1 MMNKK
6 EEYMKILVINGPN
19 LNLLG
24 KREPEIYGT
33 TTLLEIKKEL
43 TEYSETFPDVKLE
56 FFQSNHE
63 GEIVEKI
70 QSAIEVFDGI
80 LINPAAY
87 THTSVAIADAIKAVN
102 IPAVEIHLSNIN
114 EREDFRKKSFTA
126 PACIGQISGFGKN
139 SYLAALFC
147 LVKHLESRK

>member
-1 MMNKK
+1 
-6 EEYMKILVINGPN
+6 MKILVINGPN

-24 KREPEIYGT
+24 QREPEIYGT
-33 TTLLEIKKEL
+33 TTLEHINEEL
-43 TEYSETFPDVKLE
+43 LNYAKGFSDVSIE

-70 QSAIEVFDGI
+70 QNTDCDGI

-87 THTSVAIADAIKAVN
+87 THTSVAISDAIKAVKL
-102 IPAVEIHLSNIN
+102 PAVEIHLSNIQG
-114 EREDFRKKSFTA
+114 REEFRKNSFIA

-139 SYLAALFC
+139 SYLAGLFC
-147 LVKHLESRK
+147 LIKHLESLKK